1 MADALRILSFGVVAV
16 ILVLVVK
23 QYRPDMAPIVSLACG
38 IILVVWSLERFS
50 WVWGWIRNAF
60 ARTGVDG
67 SYISILIKITLL
79 AILFELGTDLCADA
93 GETAVATKME
103 LAGKLVILITALPIL
118 AGLIDL
124 LTGLLT

>member
-1 MADALRILSFGVVAV
+1 MSDALRILSFGVVAV
-16 ILVLVVK
+16 ILVMVVK
-23 QYRPDMAPIVSLACG
+23 QYRPDIAPIVSLACG
-38 IILVVWSLERFS
+38 IILILWSLERFS
-50 WVWGWIRNAF
+50 WVWGWIRNTL
-60 ARTGVDG
+60 ARTGVD
-67 SYISILIKITLL
+67 SAYIGILIKITLL

-103 LAGKLVILITALPIL
+103 LVGKLVILITALPIL